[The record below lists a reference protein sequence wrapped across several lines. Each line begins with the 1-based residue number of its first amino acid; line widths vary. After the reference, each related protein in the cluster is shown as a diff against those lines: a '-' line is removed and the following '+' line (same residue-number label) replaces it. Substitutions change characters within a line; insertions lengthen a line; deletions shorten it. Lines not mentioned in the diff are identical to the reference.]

1 MNQKAQTL
9 LFVLGAGLILVSAVL
24 VMEHV
29 SWGKY
34 AFALG
39 TALYILSRLR
49 RTYTGSDFR
58 IKRLERYNVV
68 NAILL
73 VVSSYLQFKGRNA
86 WVVLL
91 FLVACLEL
99 FISLRLSWYE
109 KQAAANGDEKPSSDQ
124 RVS

>member
-1 MNQKAQTL
+1 MNQKAQTI
-9 LFVLGAGLILVSAVL
+9 LFVLGAGLILISAVL

-34 AFALG
+34 TFAVG
-39 TALYILSRLR
+39 TAFYILNRLR

-58 IKRLERYNVV
+58 VKRLERYNVV

-73 VVSSYLQFKGRNA
+73 VVSSYLQFKGKNA

-91 FLVACLEL
+91 FLVALLEL

-109 KQAAANGDEKPSSDQ
+109 KQAAAGDGEQPSEQ
-124 RVS
+124 QPG